1 MLKRNSFLLGM
12 TLALA
17 SLTTGCLS
25 SILDRAGDKRS
36 KDYTFVAPGSGWEKI
51 DPAEADA
58 AYKNSKDHAIL
69 NITSVCGDDRFRS
82 LEELSDDLLSQLPD
96 RTLTEPP
103 KATQINGNP
112 GLVSE
117 ARGTM
122 DGQPLNVRVA
132 VIRSQRCLYDL
143 ILAGAE
149 LDKSSRAAFDQA
161 LAGFKEGSK
170 R

>member
-1 MLKRNSFLLGM
+1 M
-12 TLALA
+12 TLVLG

-25 SILDRAGDKRS
+25 SILSSTGDKRS
-36 KDYTFVAPGSGWEKI
+36 KNYTFVAPGSGWDAI

-69 NITSVCGDDRFRS
+69 NVTSLCGDDRFRS

-96 RTLTEPP
+96 HTLVEPP
-103 KATQINGNP
+103 KAAQINGNP
-112 GLVSE
+112 SLVSE
-117 ARGTM
+117 AKGTM
-122 DGQPLNVRVA
+122 DGQPLSVRVA

-143 ILAGAE
+143 ILAGSDFDE
-149 LDKSSRAAFDQA
+149 SSRVAFDKA
-161 LAGFKEGSK
+161 VAGFKEGSK